1 MEKRSTLREG
11 IGKGGASVV
20 DGGGREWEE
29 EEEEKRGRKGGLGER
44 EEK

>member
-11 IGKGGASVV
+11 IGKGGANAV
-20 DGGGREWEE
+20 DGGEGVR
-29 EEEEKRGRKGGLGER
+29 RGRRKREGGGGLGER

>member
-1 MEKRSTLREG
+1 MKRSTLREG

-20 DGGGREWEE
+20 DGGERKKEGR
-29 EEEEKRGRKGGLGER
+29 GGLGER